1 MRVPAKSLLSFLI
14 ITFMLS
20 TFSEAY
26 LPERRRDQFKGTPGY
41 YIAPIPY
48 RLTGIGE
55 GLILLGAALNIMD
68 TNTDAYGFAFT
79 GDLEGFGGGVLDIHL
94 IPETLILD
102 ATTERIN
109 RATLTSYT
117 KRGMDTDKNDYTL
130 LELGEIEFNLARL
143 TASFFDRRFEI
154 YGMGYE
160 VSSALK
166 NIREPDGAIIVDVQD
181 PKRETGQNT
190 SIGTRLDLT
199 DDYQDPRK
207 GVRLDISSAW
217 SPPKSSSSPDYY
229 IMDYNATAFIPMGK
243 RSTWAFNYFRSDA
256 YVMRTGETDRAKID
270 EELGLD
276 CGTIVDPV
284 EQKKCNQFI
293 DNTIAA
299 NTYGTVGSLG
309 GTSRLRS
316 YSHDRYSGSHSLFYG
331 TEFRWNI
338 TEESK
343 PFNIVIMKD
352 VRTALQ
358 LACFYETGSIVDKL
372 EELGSIMRSSYGTG
386 FRIVTASGL
395 VFRADIANGS
405 EGVETTMIIGYPW
418 EIF

>member
-1 MRVPAKSLLSFLI
+1 MKALARSFFLFLI
-14 ITFMLS
+14 FTFVMS

-79 GDLEGFGGGVLDIHL
+79 GDLEGFGAGVLDIHL

-130 LELGEIEFNLARL
+130 IELGDIEFNLARL
-143 TASFFDRRFEI
+143 TATFFDRRFEI

-190 SIGTRLDLT
+190 
-199 DDYQDPRK
+199 
-207 GVRLDISSAW
+207 
-217 SPPKSSSSPDYY
+217 
-229 IMDYNATAFIPMGK
+229 
-243 RSTWAFNYFRSDA
+243 
-256 YVMRTGETDRAKID
+256 
-270 EELGLD
+270 
-276 CGTIVDPV
+276 
-284 EQKKCNQFI
+284 
-293 DNTIAA
+293 
-299 NTYGTVGSLG
+299 
-309 GTSRLRS
+309 
-316 YSHDRYSGSHSLFYG
+316 
-331 TEFRWNI
+331 
-338 TEESK
+338 
-343 PFNIVIMKD
+343 
-352 VRTALQ
+352 
-358 LACFYETGSIVDKL
+358 
-372 EELGSIMRSSYGTG
+372 
-386 FRIVTASGL
+386 
-395 VFRADIANGS
+395 
-405 EGVETTMIIGYPW
+405 
-418 EIF
+418 